1 MLNSTDLSIITNCK
15 KDYLYNF
22 RKNHFTYDGVQLELN
37 ECYWGLNNHETIGA
51 TPDFLDI
58 YQRISCLDSDSIGN
72 LDFIHHF
79 PDDVLLM
86 DFDKKEFI

>member
-1 MLNSTDLSIITNCK
+1 M
-15 KDYLYNF
+15 
-22 RKNHFTYDGVQLELN
+22 GV
-37 ECYWGLNNHETIGA
+37 